1 MTSSCWA
8 EAAALIDSFPHSF
21 FRSERP
27 LIFFLC
33 LVRPLCRFPPSGPLL
48 FILCVLFLLVSSF
61 RSSPFFSACDLACS
75 FSFDANWDFLF
86 SYEILIFRGSSEFS
100 IPLKI
105 GYCLTSQV
113 AQSGLVICF
122 VSSIHSFYEIE
133 RYTQLPWLHKEWS
146 PRKSSCPIN
155 ANRKATTGTWVK
167 RRTPGK
173 RGKGREAAPKL
184 FVSYSYLI
192 RSWGC
197 RSTG

>member
-1 MTSSCWA
+1 MDSQKGRGCKVAFRLDWFTRTDTGCFPKLCSCGVDFISLVSSLFYDFFLLSRSCGPNRF
-8 EAAALIDSFPHSF
+8 ISPF

-75 FSFDANWDFLF
+75 FSFDANWDFIF
-86 SYEILIFRGSSEFS
+86 SYDILIFRGSSEFS

-133 RYTQLPWLHKEWS
+133 RYTQLP
-146 PRKSSCPIN
+146 
-155 ANRKATTGTWVK
+155 
-167 RRTPGK
+167 
-173 RGKGREAAPKL
+173 
-184 FVSYSYLI
+184 
-192 RSWGC
+192 
-197 RSTG
+197 